1 MNVSPIV
8 IIIISITAFA
18 CFVIIVFTI
27 LFVKK
32 RCPSKKREYNLNSTG
47 IGSPMQALIPPL
59 FFTEA
64 IDDPLAQSDLYE
76 NILIDK

>member
-1 MNVSPIV
+1 MDSIYIIV
-8 IIIISITAFA
+8 IAISVFA
-18 CFVIIVFTI
+18 LFSI
-27 LFVKK
+27 LFLLIFFCKK
-32 RCPSKKREYNLNSTG
+32 SLQSPKREYNLNSTG

-76 NILIDK
+76 NIIIDK